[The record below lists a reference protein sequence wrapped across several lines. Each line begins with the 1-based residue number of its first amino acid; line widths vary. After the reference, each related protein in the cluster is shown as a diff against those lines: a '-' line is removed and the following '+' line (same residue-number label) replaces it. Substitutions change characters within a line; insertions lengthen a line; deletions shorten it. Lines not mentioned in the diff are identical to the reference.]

1 MLITDQQPH
10 KPLPLPELEELI
22 CSDDTPVD
30 NEDQNLLPNLLLTSL
45 LRLWADRHDW
55 FFGVDMGIFHTT
67 GTNPNVPVVPDAFL
81 SLGVERR
88 QEGHSRRSYVVWKEG
103 GVVPAFV
110 LEMVSYTARNEYQ
123 DKLEIYRQLGVLYC
137 AVYNPEFW
145 QRDHHDPFE
154 VYRLENDRYVR
165 QAGEPVWMPEIGLG
179 LGRYLYQCWGMEKE
193 LLVWFDEDGHIHGI
207 PEVTR
212 EELLREHR
220 RAERERLRAERERLR
235 AEQER
240 LRADEL
246 ERSLEAE
253 QQRTEQER
261 LRAEAAEAQTQR
273 LADYLRSMGVDPEHL
288 PSADDRN

>member
-81 SLGVERR
+81 SLGVDRR

-179 LGRYLYQCWGMEKE
+179 IGRYRYECWGTEQE
-193 LLVWFDEDGHIHGI
+193 LLMWFDPEGQVHGI

-212 EELLREHR
+212 EELLREQR
-220 RAERERLRAERERLR
+220 RTEREQR
-235 AEQER
+235 
-240 LRADEL
+240 RADEL
-246 ERSLEAE
+246 ERSLDAE
-253 QQRTEQER
+253 RQ
-261 LRAEAAEAQTQR
+261 RAEAAEAQTQR